1 MFECKICGK
10 SYESPEQAL
19 NCLMKCSEKESI
31 NLRKM
36 QEQESVRKAQE
47 LEDKKKS
54 LMEEIEQ
61 LVGKANEACTQLKG
75 LDPTYDY
82 CVYVAE
88 DRLTG
93 ELLGWWI

>member
-19 NCLMKCSEKESI
+19 NCLMECSEKESI

-82 CVYVAE
+82 CTYLVNNRAA
-88 DRLTG
+88 G
-93 ELLGWWI
+93 LLGWWI